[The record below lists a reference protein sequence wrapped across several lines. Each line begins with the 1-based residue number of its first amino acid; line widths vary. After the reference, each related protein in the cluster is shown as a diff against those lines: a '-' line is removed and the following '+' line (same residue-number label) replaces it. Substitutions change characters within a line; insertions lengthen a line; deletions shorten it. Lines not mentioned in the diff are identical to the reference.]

1 MSLTSNVFPHPMAP
15 RWWWIYY
22 TIKTAQ
28 DFCKAEEQPQP
39 VVLMFS
45 ADFNEACKVMKKPF
59 RDMALAKKKQA
70 IFCLVDVDNKL
81 KVSQEAPLIYSIMY
95 HISSRFRCLIDRAC
109 MHTGYCGEVPSGGA
123 ADIRADQERQGA
135 EEGRWRQD
143 GRAQNHRGQHM
154 I

>member
-81 KVSQEAPLIYSIMY
+81 KDIVEKYRVEALPTFVLIKNGKEQK
-95 HISSRFRCLIDRAC
+95 RA
-109 MHTGYCGEVPSGGA
+109 VGA
-123 ADIRADQERQGA
+123 KMDELRII
-135 EEGRWRQD
+135 EG
-143 GRAQNHRGQHM
+143 N